1 MGVHFDPSRELLF
14 KVLREKKGFGKSEG
28 SKTVDNY
35 HSMIKFFVLDVL
47 LGQKERYRFTKSS
60 G

>member
-1 MGVHFDPSRELLF
+1 MGVHFEPSRELLF

-35 HSMIKFFVLDVL
+35 Y
-47 LGQKERYRFTKSS
+47 G
-60 G
+60 